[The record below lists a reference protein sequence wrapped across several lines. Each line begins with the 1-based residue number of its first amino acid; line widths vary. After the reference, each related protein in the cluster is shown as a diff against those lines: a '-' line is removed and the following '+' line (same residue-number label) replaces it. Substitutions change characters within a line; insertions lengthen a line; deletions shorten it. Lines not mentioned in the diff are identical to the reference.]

1 MIRDKSRAHW
11 FGASDSSMIMGNWNT
26 ESFRKWW
33 AVKLGAITTPGWTTP
48 EMQAGTYHEHAILS
62 AIGIRRTDRQIRIRR
77 FRLRVNLDGEDRDTV
92 YEVKTTGKS
101 AFKLSKAYWMQTQVE
116 MWATHK
122 QCVVIT
128 YRLTEEDYRNYF
140 LPIDPDRVGKIPVA
154 YDAEW
159 IRDQYLP
166 RVKFLAR
173 CLRKGTA
180 PWVETAV

>member
-1 MIRDKSRAHW
+1 
-11 FGASDSSMIMGNWNT
+11 
-26 ESFRKWW
+26 
-33 AVKLGAITTPGWTTP
+33 
-48 EMQAGTYHEHAILS
+48 
-62 AIGIRRTDRQIRIRR
+62 
-77 FRLRVNLDGEDRDTV
+77 
-92 YEVKTTGKS
+92 
-101 AFKLSKAYWMQTQVE
+101 MQTQVE

-140 LPIDPDRVGKIPVA
+140 LPIDPARIEEIPVA

-166 RVKFLAR
+166 RVKFLAL

-180 PWVETAV
+180 PWVETAA